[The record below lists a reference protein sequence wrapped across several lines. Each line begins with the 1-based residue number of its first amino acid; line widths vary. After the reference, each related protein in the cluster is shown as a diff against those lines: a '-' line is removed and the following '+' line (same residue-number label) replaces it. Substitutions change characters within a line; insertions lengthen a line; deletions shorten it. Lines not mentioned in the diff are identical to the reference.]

1 MTPISQQIMDG
12 KMARFGLR
20 RLRAASSLISE
31 GSGFYFKFGFLLLP
45 EMALLDASSFNFG
58 GGRGGGR
65 GFAMSFYLCILTKL
79 SFILANPLKEADS
92 CSFKGDVS

>member
-1 MTPISQQIMDG
+1 MTPISQQIMGG

-45 EMALLDASSFNFG
+45 EMALLDASSFNCG
-58 GGRGGGR
+58 GGGGGGR
-65 GFAMSFYLCILTKL
+65 GFAMSLYLCILTKL
-79 SFILANPLKEADS
+79 FILANPLKEADS